1 MRHIKLSGRES
12 AVVRAIG
19 FAEPVLGAEVQDL
32 AHMEIEDVNDT
43 INGLL
48 EAGYV
53 ECLPYREEVELA
65 EFPTIAFELNPA
77 YSQGLR
83 AALYRR

>member
-12 AVVRAIG
+12 AVVRASG
-19 FAEPVLGAEVQDL
+19 FTEPVLGAEIQDQS
-32 AHMEIEDVNDT
+32 HMDIEDVNDT

-48 EAGYV
+48 AAGYV
-53 ECLPYREEVELA
+53 ESLPYREEVELA
-65 EFPTIAFELNPA
+65 EFHTISFEINPA